1 MAAKKTTKP
10 RPAKIPLAERSLAEQ
25 VKWMRQQL
33 SDIDASAMVVD
44 LDSGAKP
51 TKSSTKSGFVA
62 SCKRLKTL
70 IKTLRREFPSTTI
83 TTIDGQVWKGSA
95 IPAAMTYAEHPKK
108 DHWTVFGS
116 LFHMVIKLNGTDADV
131 RWLLASGFDP
141 SRYYHQT
148 GTTPAGLMSIIGL
161 PKMLMRC
168 REAGADLTLL
178 LRRDQMQPD
187 KPKNPDL
194 VNSTLLHRTV
204 LRFHAY
210 QDEKQGLAVIN
221 ELLLAG
227 LDPLAPA
234 SSGRTPRD
242 MATGAASELIEKW
255 VADMRAAELLDA
267 TVPAKSSRSMR
278 L

>member
-1 MAAKKTTKP
+1 MVANKSTAKP
-10 RPAKIPLAERSLAEQ
+10 RRKRVRLCDKPIDEQ
-25 VKWMRQQL
+25 VRWMKLQL
-33 SDIDASAMVVD
+33 SAADLSAMD
-44 LDSGAKP
+44 LDLGISKP
-51 TKSSTKSGFVA
+51 RKQAIAA
-62 SCKRLKTL
+62 SRDRIRTL
-70 IKTLRREFPSTTI
+70 VKTLRKEFPESSFETP
-83 TTIDGQVWKGSA
+83 DGQIWKGSA
-95 IPAAMTYAEHPKK
+95 IPLAMTHAEHPKK
-108 DHWTVFGS
+108 DNWVVFGS
-116 LFHMVIKLNGTDADV
+116 LFHMAVQLDGSDTMV

-141 SRYYHQT
+141 TRYYPQA
-148 GTTPAGLMSIIGL
+148 GSTPAGLMSIRGA
-161 PKMLMRC
+161 PSMLRLC
-168 REAGADLTLL
+168 REAGVDLTLH
-178 LRRDQMQPD
+178 LRADQMQPD